1 VQLSAYQEGIA
12 HLTKGLAMFDG
23 LPEPKGGDQCLE
35 RARRELALQLALG
48 MACVGHQAYSPQG
61 EKAYNRARDL
71 CQQLGETSQLCVVL
85 GRLSIF
91 HYTRSEHRRA
101 LELAEEALNVAQRA
115 NDPLHIALG
124 HRYLGC
130 ILMCLGEYTEAR
142 AHFERMISFYDPQ
155 QHHDAL
161 VSIRGSDAGTSALAY
176 RACCLWCLGYPDQA
190 LKQSREALDLAREL
204 GHPWSLADVLCYAGG
219 FVHEMIRDAEA
230 LKDYA
235 EELMRLAHEKVPV
248 WSSVGT
254 RLRGAALAML
264 GQVQEGLAQIRE
276 GMAFELSLGIRCY
289 WPGALCSLAEAQAK
303 AGYPEEGL
311 AALAEALTF
320 VEETGEGYYEAESH
334 RLRGE
339 LLLQRGDGAEAEAS
353 FHKAIEVARR
363 ERAKSWELRATTSL
377 CRLWQQQGKP
387 EKARQHLAGIYDWF
401 TEGFDTPDLK
411 MAKMLLEELSS

>member
-1 VQLSAYQEGIA
+1 
-12 HLTKGLAMFDG
+12 
-23 LPEPKGGDQCLE
+23 
-35 RARRELALQLALG
+35 
-48 MACVGHQAYSPQG
+48 
-61 EKAYNRARDL
+61 
-71 CQQLGETSQLCVVL
+71 
-85 GRLSIF
+85 
-91 HYTRSEHRRA
+91 
-101 LELAEEALNVAQRA
+101 
-115 NDPLHIALG
+115 
-124 HRYLGC
+124 
-130 ILMCLGEYTEAR
+130 MCLGDYTEAR